1 MRMKIMALVAL
12 AAVILAAIVLVSPHS
27 TIVAN
32 EVSGEVYAIDILG
45 LTKQAKD
52 LPVQQYAA
60 HLFITRVR
68 RGRPVRAGRFSF
80 RAAQSRRHCRRR

>member
-1 MRMKIMALVAL
+1 MRTKILAIVAL
-12 AAVILAAIVLVSPHS
+12 AGVILAVIIAVSPHA

-45 LTKQAKD
+45 LTKNAQN

-60 HLFITRVR
+60 H
-68 RGRPVRAGRFSF
+68 
-80 RAAQSRRHCRRR
+80 